1 MKSKKKNY
9 YRVLN
14 LRQDASKSEIKNA
27 YRSAAKKYHPDIST
41 KNGEKF
47 KQIQEAYETLSDSDK
62 KSAYDQE
69 LRSEHTPRQRITR
82 PSKQEEF
89 SFDLFDSFDPL
100 SAWSDFWS
108 DFVSDSFLGVSPKQ
122 RRRYVEIVLTPEEAR
137 LGGKIS
143 LDIPLETPCS
153 RCRGTGRVGRL
164 ICGFC
169 RGQGQERLEKR
180 VTLSIPPGV
189 RHGTEARIPLDDWK
203 MGDLELVATVYVNG
217 Y

>member
-1 MKSKKKNY
+1 MKSKKKSY
-9 YRVLN
+9 YKVLN
-14 LRQDASKSEIKNA
+14 LRQDASKSEIKRA

-69 LRSEHTPRQRITR
+69 LRSEHPPHQEIPS
-82 PSKQEEF
+82 PSKQDRF
-89 SFDLFDSFDPL
+89 TFDLFEQFDPL

-108 DFVSDSFLGVSPKQ
+108 DFVSDSFLELSPKQ
-122 RRRYVEIVLTPEEAR
+122 GRRYVEIVLTPEEAR

-143 LDIPLETPCS
+143 FDIPIETACS

-203 MGDLELVATVYVNG
+203 MGNLELVATIQVNG
-217 Y
+217 H

>member
-1 MKSKKKNY
+1 VKSKKKNY
-9 YRVLN
+9 YKALN
-14 LRQDASKSEIKNA
+14 LRQNASESEIKKA
-27 YRSAAKKYHPDIST
+27 YRSAAKKYHPDTSA

-69 LRSEHTPRQRITR
+69 LRSGHTPHQRI
-82 PSKQEEF
+82 PSSSKRHEF
-89 SFDLFDSFDPL
+89 TFDLFDPFDPL

-108 DFVSDSFLGVSPKQ
+108 DFVSDSFLGVFPQQ
-122 RRRYVEIVLTPEEAR
+122 RRRHVEIVLTPEEAR

-169 RGQGQERLEKR
+169 RGQGPERSEKR
-180 VTLSIPPGV
+180 LTLSIPPGV
-189 RHGTEARIPLDDWK
+189 RHGTEVRIPLDDWK
-203 MGDLELVATVYVNG
+203 MGDLELVATVYVDG
-217 Y
+217 

>member
-1 MKSKKKNY
+1 VKSKKKNY

-14 LRQDASKSEIKNA
+14 LRQNASESEIKKA

-62 KSAYDQE
+62 KRVYDQE
-69 LRSEHTPRQRITR
+69 LRSERTLHPRI
-82 PSKQEEF
+82 PSSSKRHEVT
-89 SFDLFDSFDPL
+89 FDLFDSLDPF
-100 SAWSDFWS
+100 SAWNDFWS
-108 DFVSDSFLGVSPKQ
+108 DLVSDPFPGVSPKQ
-122 RRRYVEIVLTPEEAR
+122 RRRCVAIVLTPEEAR
-137 LGGKIS
+137 LGGEIS
-143 LDIPLETPCS
+143 LDVPLEAPCS

-169 RGQGQERLEKR
+169 RGQGQERLKKR

>member
-9 YRVLN
+9 YKVLN
-14 LRQDASKSEIKNA
+14 LRQNASESEIKKA
-27 YRSAAKKYHPDIST
+27 YRSAAKKYHPDTSA

-69 LRSEHTPRQRITR
+69 LRSEHTPRQRIPR
-82 PSKQEEF
+82 PFKQEEF
-89 SFDLFDSFDPL
+89 TFDLFDSFDPL
-100 SAWSDFWS
+100 SAWSDFLS

-122 RRRYVEIVLTPEEAR
+122 TNRYVEIVLTPEEAR
-137 LGGKIS
+137 LGGEIS
-143 LDIPLETPCS
+143 LNIPLEAPCS

-169 RGQGQERLEKR
+169 RGQGRERLEKR
-180 VTLSIPPGV
+180 IILPIPPGV

-203 MGDLELVATVYVNG
+203 MGDLELVATIYVSG